1 MQRRWA
7 AGGAVILGAVVL
19 VVALVSRAP
28 APSTAGAVAD
38 SSSSVVPSS
47 PSPPSSSAVGTSTV
61 PPVPPRSATSG
72 APSSGVSA
80 STSSATPGRSIAPP
94 VPTGSPVPAGVLEV
108 VVPIASW
115 NPSSTAMEVSA
126 YVSVVEQGGTCGL
139 TATKGSLRA
148 TAQTSALPDASTTS
162 CGDLRIPG
170 SDLSAGTWSVVVTY
184 RSAASSGSSAPIA
197 VDVP

>member
-1 MQRRWA
+1 VTRVQRRWA
-7 AGGAVILGAVVL
+7 AGGVVVVGAVVL
-19 VVALVSRAP
+19 VVALVSRDP
-28 APSTAGAVAD
+28 APGTAGAVAD
-38 SSSSVVPSS
+38 PSSSVVPSS
-47 PSPPSSSAVGTSTV
+47 SSPPSSSAVGTSTV
-61 PPVPPRSATSG
+61 SAAPTRSATPG
-72 APSSGVSA
+72 APSSGAAA
-80 STSSATPGRSIAPP
+80 STLSATPGRGTAPP
-94 VPTGSPVPAGVLEV
+94 GSPVPPGALEV

-115 NPSSTAMEVSA
+115 NPGSSAMEVSA

-148 TAQTSALPDASTTS
+148 TAQTSALPDVSTTS

-170 SDLSAGTWSVVVTY
+170 SDLSTGTWSVVVTY